1 MSLMQWFKNLF
12 SSRPPAA
19 PKASGQSYKGKV
31 PGRNEPCWCGSGKK
45 YKQCHIRTDT
55 AERVEAQFVAMAA
68 KQGKGPDAV
77 TRGGGKPKPKGP
89 AEFKEWKGGP
99 KAGK

>member
-12 SSRPPAA
+12 SPRPTAA
-19 PKASGQSYKGKV
+19 PKASGKGHKGKV

-45 YKQCHIRTDT
+45 YKQCHLRTDT
-55 AERVEAQFVAMAA
+55 VERVEAQYAAIAA
-68 KQGKGPDAV
+68 KQSQGPDAV
-77 TRGGGKPKPKGP
+77 TRGGGKAKPKGP
-89 AEFKEWKGGP
+89 AEFQEWKGGP